1 MIYSRRKTKKIKQG
15 FTLIELMIV
24 VAIVGILSAIA
35 IPKFAS
41 LLEKSR
47 EGATQGNLAAIR
59 SAVTI
64 YYTDKEGIFPGDL
77 TTSFRSYLDPIPPA
91 KATPLGNSNA
101 VTLAW
106 LIPTTPGVGWAY
118 EADPIKTFYGSVF
131 ANSTATD
138 TKGSSFTTY

>member
-64 YYTDKEGIFPGDL
+64 YYTDKEGIFPGD
-77 TTSFRSYLDPIPPA
+77 
-91 KATPLGNSNA
+91 
-101 VTLAW
+101 
-106 LIPTTPGVGWAY
+106 
-118 EADPIKTFYGSVF
+118 
-131 ANSTATD
+131 
-138 TKGSSFTTY
+138 